1 LIKGLNKKVMFAYFI
16 LLLLFPI
23 FYITNSSAVPL
34 NRGVGSYT
42 VTTIAGSGMKGLLD
56 GYQDRAQFNWPTGVA
71 IDRKG
76 NFYIADFANNV
87 IRRINSNGEVT
98 TFVGSGHAA
107 FGDGKGRKAHLKGP
121 DNIAIGSDGSLY
133 VADADNFRIRK
144 VVSDG
149 SINTIAGSGIKGYKD
164 GSAKTARFAY
174 PTGVAVD
181 KDDNVYV
188 ADRGSHTIRKIMPD
202 GNVSTI
208 AGNGFPGYADG
219 KSNMTHFKEPI
230 SVAVDHAGNVYVA
243 DSGNNSIRK
252 IMPDGTVTTLAG
264 NQQHGYKDGTGKD
277 ALFAWPTGIAVDGA
291 GNIYLCDSQNSRIR
305 RITADGV
312 VSTVAGISI
321 PGFADGPGYSA
332 QFNFPTG
339 IEVDKAGNIYVA
351 DSGNNRIRKVS
362 QGGILQAT
370 LSVAGANVE

>member
-1 LIKGLNKKVMFAYFI
+1 MFAYFI

-107 FGDGKGRKAHLKGP
+107 FGDGKGRNAHLKGP

-181 KDDNVYV
+181 KD
-188 ADRGSHTIRKIMPD
+188 
-202 GNVSTI
+202 
-208 AGNGFPGYADG
+208 
-219 KSNMTHFKEPI
+219 
-230 SVAVDHAGNVYVA
+230 GNVYVA

-264 NQQHGYKDGTGKD
+264 NKQHGYKDGTGKD

-362 QGGILQAT
+362 QGGIL
-370 LSVAGANVE
+370 

>member
-1 LIKGLNKKVMFAYFI
+1 MFAYFI

-56 GYQDRAQFNWPTGVA
+56 GYQDRAQFNWPTCVA

-202 GNVSTI
+202 GNV
-208 AGNGFPGYADG
+208 
-219 KSNMTHFKEPI
+219 
-230 SVAVDHAGNVYVA
+230 YVA

-332 QFNFPTG
+332 QFNFPTC